1 MIKDSK
7 RLLAAAISLITV
19 FAVCISTVFIVGANG
34 DDNTYG
40 SESGG
45 IKGNSDATLAITPVD
60 GLQNGDFE
68 QGLKY
73 WGGVDGCTDPSTI
86 ATVKSEDGNKYLH
99 IDTTSVSTKYQGV
112 LTVPFKVAGVKVGDY
127 VGVRLKYRSSDT
139 DTTSIRVGLSQN
151 HYYRSAYKACNTM
164 YAAPDADGK
173 WQTLVTTATENGGT
187 LKAVNDPGNGGDIF
201 FMLRITGN
209 GSDIV
214 CDIDDIE
221 IVKFT
226 DETGAS
232 YETASY
238 GTADD
243 GIILSSSN
251 KSVSNLSAIDGFNN
265 FDFSS
270 GLVNFGPRDTWTG
283 FWEKLSVIGI
293 TAENGMLKMSHTT
306 DKNADN
312 DYPGFRSVNVK
323 IPDSAKGKKVFVNL
337 DAATNLDFAVRI
349 IVNGENR
356 SNWIWV
362 RTYDCSSDV
371 TAPTLKNV
379 TAKENFNGFDIADSD
394 TEIAVEV
401 QAQNKDGKCVYID
414 NIKFIYFDGNSTSGP
429 FTDLAGNKYD
439 KDGVLIGSSGDEDDD
454 PDDIYGTA
462 ADGMKQN
469 VNPRELPPT
478 EKTNN
483 LDFSKGFKYW
493 GSSQTSFKTTD
504 VAKLV
509 SEDGNTYVQLTP
521 NKSYDGGWG
530 GIISAPFY
538 LNVKPGTNL
547 SLLYDWKG
555 SGDYMVKLV
564 QQNVSQAGAD
574 IKCDGSGNVIK
585 AAATEDGWN
594 SSYQTV
600 KNSVVEDDIN
610 DGLYSFFIYIQ
621 PKGGFDVPP
630 DTCFD
635 NIRIVQ
641 VSGSGSDAILY
652 DLDGNL
658 IILDDSESGDEYGTK
673 ANGIDI
679 SKDPRKL
686 TPTDSPKNLDFSEGF
701 RYWGTQE
708 SNFKASD
715 AARLK
720 TNDGNTYIQL
730 TPDPSYAGGWG
741 GLTSAPFYLDVKEGT
756 TLSLLYD
763 WKGDPNVLLKLV
775 QCQLP
780 EGKTSKKCDA
790 GPTTNMVVIGETD
803 DAWNTS
809 WNYTFDPVLADDT
822 DDGRYCFYIF
832 LQPAA
837 GVDPVQDTCFDNIR
851 IVSVEGVGTSAK
863 LYDLNGNLISFDD
876 NTSDDNTG
884 DDDTGDDDT
893 GNDNTDDN
901 NNNDNNGGNS
911 TVDNNNGSNNSSNN
925 SNTGNGSNSGSTS
938 SGNYNANNGNSGNN
952 WSGLVNADDIDV
964 TEAMSQINKLNS
976 GETVDF
982 ITLFNLDTSNGGI
995 NAYIS
1000 IKTLKDKELK
1010 ALKSMSEQQL
1020 KNTAVTLRAIL
1031 STMVS
1036 TPNAANAKAFTK
1048 LGGNPT
1054 NTLPLSFTGH
1064 INLDF
1069 TVNIRIKMASGSLS
1083 SDTTYYAY
1091 HCNPD
1096 TRVIDNLGKVNLEE
1110 DGSNTYITIRTN
1122 SFSDFFI
1129 SPDNFKAQAN
1139 SNAGA
1144 AAEETN
1150 NYVIW
1155 IIIGGAAL
1163 LLVAVVV
1170 VVIVILSRRKKL
1182 IK

>member
-1 MIKDSK
+1 MIKDPK

-19 FAVCISTVFIVGANG
+19 FTVCISTVFIVGAN
-34 DDNTYG
+34 
-40 SESGG
+40 
-45 IKGNSDATLAITPVD
+45 
-60 GLQNGDFE
+60 
-68 QGLKY
+68 
-73 WGGVDGCTDPSTI
+73 
-86 ATVKSEDGNKYLH
+86 
-99 IDTTSVSTKYQGV
+99 
-112 LTVPFKVAGVKVGDY
+112 
-127 VGVRLKYRSSDT
+127 
-139 DTTSIRVGLSQN
+139 
-151 HYYRSAYKACNTM
+151 
-164 YAAPDADGK
+164 
-173 WQTLVTTATENGGT
+173 ENEE
-187 LKAVNDPGNGGDIF
+187 A
-201 FMLRITGN
+201 
-209 GSDIV
+209 
-214 CDIDDIE
+214 
-221 IVKFT
+221 
-226 DETGAS
+226 
-232 YETASY
+232 Y
-238 GTADD
+238 GTAAD
-243 GIILSSSN
+243 GIILDSSN
-251 KSVSNLSAIDGFNN
+251 KTVANLSAISGFNN

-283 FWEKLSVIGI
+283 FWEKLPDIGI

-323 IPDSAKGKKVFVNL
+323 IPERAKGEKVFLNFDV
-337 DAATNLDFAVRI
+337 ATNLDLAVRI
-349 IVNGENR
+349 IVDGENR

-362 RTYDCSSDV
+362 RTYDCGSDI
-371 TAPTLKNV
+371 TTPTLKNV
-379 TAKENFNGFDIADSD
+379 TAKENFSGVNISESDS
-394 TEIAVEV
+394 EIALEV

-414 NIKFIYFDGNSTSGP
+414 NIKFIYYGGNSSSGE
-429 FTDLAGNKYD
+429 FTDLAGNEYD
-439 KDGVLIGSSGDEDDD
+439 KYGVLIGKED
-454 PDDIYGTA
+454 PNNTYGTVK
-462 ADGMKQN
+462 DGMKQN
-469 VNPRELPPT
+469 INPRELPPT
-478 EKTNN
+478 EKPNN
-483 LDFSKGFKYW
+483 LDFSKGFKFW

-504 VAKLV
+504 AAKLV
-509 SEDGNTYVQLTP
+509 SENGNTYVQLTP
-521 NKSYDGGWG
+521 NMNYDGGWG

-538 LNVKPGTNL
+538 LNVKPGANL

-564 QQNVSQAGAD
+564 QQNVSQQGAD
-574 IKCDGSGNVIK
+574 IKCDGSGIVVK
-585 AAATEDGWN
+585 AAATEEGWN
-594 SSYQTV
+594 SSYQSLRTT
-600 KNSVVEDDIN
+600 VVEDDIE
-610 DGLYSFFIYIQ
+610 DGFYSFFVYIQ
-621 PKGGFDVPP
+621 PIGGFEVPP

-641 VSGSGSDAILY
+641 VSGSGSNVTLF
-652 DLDGNL
+652 DLDGNP
-658 IILDDSESGDEYGTK
+658 IVLDDEEYGDEYGTK
-673 ANGIDI
+673 ADGIDI
-679 SKDPRKL
+679 TKNPTTLK
-686 TPTDSPKNLDFSEGF
+686 PTDSPENLDFSNGF

-715 AARLK
+715 AAKLR
-720 TNDGNTYIQL
+720 TEDGNMYIQL
-730 TPDPSYAGGWG
+730 TPDPSYAEGWG

-780 EGKTSKKCDA
+780 DGNTSKKCDA

-803 DAWNTS
+803 NDWNTS
-809 WNYTFDPVLADDT
+809 WNYTFDPVLADTT

-832 LQPAA
+832 LQPSA
-837 GVDPVQDTCFDNIR
+837 GADPLQDTCFDNIR
-851 IVSVEGVGTSAK
+851 IVSVEGVGSSAK

-876 NTSDDNTG
+876 NTGDDNTG
-884 DDDTGDDDT
+884 D
-893 GNDNTDDN
+893 NDNDDNNNNDNNDN

-911 TVDNNNGSNNSSNN
+911 TVDNNNGSNSNNNSNNTGNSSN
-925 SNTGNGSNSGSTS
+925 GGSTS
-938 SGNYNANNGNSGNN
+938 GGNYNANNGNSGNN
-952 WSGLVNADDIDV
+952 WSGLVNADNIDV
-964 TEAMSQINKLNS
+964 AEAMSQINKLNS

-1083 SDTTYYAY
+1083 SGTTYYAY

-1144 AAEETN
+1144 ADEETN

-1163 LLVAVVV
+1163 LLVAVAV